1 MNQDKIRIIHV
12 GPSDNN
18 ILEAETH
25 YVQIPRTAIFICT
38 RGKGR
43 LILNGASYD
52 IEERSL
58 IVYFPHGIMH
68 IQERTPDVEGIIISC
83 DLETIQPLLYKVSD
97 FNGLFL
103 IRQHPVTT
111 VTKEQA
117 HLLVSYIGMI
127 SHTMNKL
134 ADEEKYKHERR
145 NKPIREIC
153 TQQIELLG
161 NSLMLEIVSC
171 YTHFAPAPSS
181 LSRKDNVLQKFITM
195 LYQSY
200 KLEHEVK
207 FYSEAQFLTSRYFS
221 AIIKEKSGKT
231 PSEWIAA
238 ALLVEAKRQLS
249 TTSHTIK
256 EVSENLHFPNQ
267 SYFGKWFKNLTG
279 LSPLEFKAGK
289 ESPLNKNGDEMMSL
303 DIDQLRLLA
312 NI

>member
-1 MNQDKIRIIHV
+1 MKQDKIRIIHI
-12 GPSDNN
+12 GPSDKN

-38 RGKGR
+38 RGSGR
-43 LILNGASYD
+43 LILNGSNYD
-52 IEERSL
+52 VSERSL
-58 IVYFPHGIMH
+58 VVYFPHGVMH
-68 IQERTPDVEGIIISC
+68 IVERTADLEGIIISC

-103 IRQHPVTT
+103 IRQHPVTD
-111 VTKEQA
+111 VSKEQA
-117 HLLVSYIGMI
+117 SLLVSYISMI
-127 SHTMNKL
+127 SQTMRKL
-134 ADEEKYKHERR
+134 EEEENYKYERR

-171 YTHFAPAPSS
+171 YTHFAPTPSS
-181 LSRKDNVLQKFITM
+181 LSRKDAVLQKFITM
-195 LYQSY
+195 LYQSF
-200 KLEHEVK
+200 KKEHEVR
-207 FYSEAQFLTSRYFS
+207 FYSDAQFLTSRYFS

-238 ALLVEAKRQLS
+238 ALLVDAKRQLS
-249 TTSHTIK
+249 TTSQTVK
-256 EVSENLHFPNQ
+256 EVSEALNFPNQ

-289 ESPLNKNGDEMMSL
+289 ESTKSKHTD
-303 DIDQLRLLA
+303 DILSMDLEQLRLLA